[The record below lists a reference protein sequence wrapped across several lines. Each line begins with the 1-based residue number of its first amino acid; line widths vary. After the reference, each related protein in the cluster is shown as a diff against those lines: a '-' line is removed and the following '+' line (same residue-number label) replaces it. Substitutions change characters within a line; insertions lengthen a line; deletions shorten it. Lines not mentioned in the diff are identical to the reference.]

1 LLSGHRRLGSSG
13 KNRINNDIVFSVVVK
28 RGGGEAFLSLTTPL
42 STTVFSMDDV
52 NGFSFALGYLLLATY
67 IYMYIQGNCFIF
79 TIIRQVLRIPIRDPE
94 FGAFFTPGS
103 GIRDPGWVKIQDPDS
118 GSGYG
123 LICDPG
129 SGMENLNPRSGIGD
143 KQPGS
148 ATLHPT

>member
-13 KNRINNDIVFSVVVK
+13 INRINNDIVFSVTSFLNEISTDQPVKRVVVK

-79 TIIRQVLRIPIRDPE
+79 TIIQPVLRIRDPG

-103 GIRDPGWVKIQDPDS
+103 GIRD
-118 GSGYG
+118 
-123 LICDPG
+123 
-129 SGMENLNPRSGIGD
+129 R
-143 KQPGS
+143 
-148 ATLHPT
+148 